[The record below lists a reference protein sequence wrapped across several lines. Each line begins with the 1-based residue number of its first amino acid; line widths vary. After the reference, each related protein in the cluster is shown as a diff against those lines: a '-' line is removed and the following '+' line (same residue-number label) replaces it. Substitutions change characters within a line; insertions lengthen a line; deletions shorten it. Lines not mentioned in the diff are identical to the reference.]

1 MYTFQHARG
10 INRKNKITYEV
21 KLEREEIKK
30 RKKIT
35 WQIENTIL
43 LKI

>member
-1 MYTFQHARG
+1 MCTFQHARG
-10 INRKNKITYEV
+10 INRKNKINYKI
-21 KLEREEIKK
+21 KLEKEEIEK
-30 RKKIT
+30 RKQT

>member
-30 RKKIT
+30 RKK
-35 WQIENTIL
+35 
-43 LKI
+43 K